1 MKTLTVKVATLMAIC
16 VLIYLPTF
24 GQTLS
29 TRTSASE
36 EAYVV
41 EGYYKVRWGYAEEFL
56 QLYKK
61 NHYPLL
67 KKALE
72 KGDILKI
79 AMEKPRL
86 HSSEESRWDYKVT
99 LVFKNVQ
106 TAIDPNLTEVY
117 KKQLY
122 PDNEKLTKEE
132 QHRFELLIAH
142 WDIAVQ
148 SVDLDK

>member
-1 MKTLTVKVATLMAIC
+1 MAMGILFAAT
-16 VLIYLPTF
+16 TF

-29 TRTSASE
+29 SKANSD

-67 KKALE
+67 KKALD

-79 AMEKPRL
+79 TMEKPRL
-86 HSSEESRWDYKVT
+86 HSSEEARWDYKVT

-106 TAIDPNLTEVY
+106 AAIDPNLTESY